1 LSGRFPDAETLA
13 ICERFSLWLRQGGG
27 FRVRGRPLP
36 GGRAAGQDFE
46 GFADYQPGDDL
57 RHVEWPLYARTGEL
71 YVRTFADEGAG
82 LVAVLLD
89 ASGSMAV
96 GAPPKW
102 ELARRVAAALA
113 FAALRELHQ
122 VIVGVMQGP
131 KLLALPVLEGVGAA
145 QRVFDFLAQ
154 ARPAGPTDLGAAMG
168 SLAVGGA
175 RGDAVVVSDFL
186 DPRGADRGL
195 QALAARG
202 VRADLCR
209 VVAPGEFDLPP
220 AGAVLRDPEGA
231 AYAPV
236 PRDAAGRAPLARAIE
251 AHRGALLD
259 AARRHRA
266 PLVELG
272 SELGLSAA
280 LERYFRR
287 IAGARGLA

>member
-1 LSGRFPDAETLA
+1 MSGRFPDAETLA

-96 GAPPKW
+96 GDPPKW
-102 ELARRVAAALA
+102 VLARRLAAALS

-122 VIVGVMQGP
+122 LVVGVMRGP
-131 KLLALPVLEGVGAA
+131 TLETLPLLEGVGAA
-145 QRVFDFLAQ
+145 QRVFDFLGRA
-154 ARPAGPTDLGAAMG
+154 APGGPTDLGAAMG
-168 SLAVGGA
+168 SLPVGGA
-175 RGDAVVVSDFL
+175 RGDAVVISDFL
-186 DPRGADRGL
+186 DPRGAATGL
-195 QALAARG
+195 QALALRG
-202 VRADLCR
+202 VRTDLCR
-209 VVAPGEFDLPP
+209 ISAPGEFELPP
-220 AGAVLRDPEGA
+220 PGAVLRDPESG

-236 PRDAAGRAPLARAIE
+236 PRDAAARA
-251 AHRGALLD
+251 ALTDALATHRAALGE

-266 PLVELG
+266 PLVEI
-272 SELGLSAA
+272 SSDQGLSAA
-280 LERYFRR
+280 LEGYFRR